1 MGETEI
7 AFPTQNERAFVGAA
21 LLRELF
27 GLISRRDPNPGDP
40 KSRVHVLTEY
50 RGPNRVLTE
59 YRSPNRVLTEYRG
72 PLRPFGAHPQKQKKT
87 KAQRKKHFKEKNIFF
102 RLFVKKTAA

>member
-1 MGETEI
+1 M
-7 AFPTQNERAFVGAA
+7 
-21 LLRELF
+21 RELF

-59 YRSPNRVLTEYRG
+59 YRGPNRVLTEYRG
-72 PLRPFGAHPQKQKKT
+72 PLRPFGAHPPKQTNKKNKSTKKKT
-87 KAQRKKHFKEKNIFF
+87 F
-102 RLFVKKTAA
+102 